1 MRKPKEVKMPRIRAN
16 KNSWIIFS
24 LIIISVS
31 FCGSISAD
39 VIDRIVAIVDDDI
52 VTLVQLNKETSP
64 YMKNIES
71 SEYSG
76 DKKKEAIQTINKKI
90 LNALIDRSLTQQ
102 EAKKYHLDVSV
113 VEIDNAVENVK
124 ESKSITQEE
133 FEKALEQEG
142 LTLKDYRENIK
153 KQILQAKLINHAVK
167 SKVIITESE
176 IKKVYEDSTK
186 KYSGKKKY
194 HLRNILIKNEDE
206 IKEIKKKL
214 DKNKDFSSLA
224 KEYSIASNASD
235 GGDLGTFDINNF
247 SISIKDSISKLN
259 KGDYTDVMQTTQG
272 FQIFYVEDI
281 VVEGVKTFQE
291 AYDAIHAS
299 LYNEQVD
306 KRFKTWLESLKEKA
320 HIKIML

>member
-1 MRKPKEVKMPRIRAN
+1 MLRIRAN
-16 KNSWIIFS
+16 KISWIIFS

-39 VIDRIVAIVDDDI
+39 VIDRIVAIVDNDI